1 MVWTAHRFVAG
12 LQIHFRAGKVG
23 MLVHLDTP
31 WGEKLHFQ
39 LVKKKDNKCNVRPG
53 TQRKG
58 SEQ

>member
-23 MLVHLDTP
+23 MLVHWDTP

-39 LVKKKDNKCNVRPG
+39 LVKKKIINAM
-53 TQRKG
+53 
-58 SEQ
+58 